1 MDGTKHKVKKKLRV
15 PDITSKNDDMGSIFE
30 NILETRV

>member
-1 MDGTKHKVKKKLRV
+1 MDGTIHTVKNKLLV

-30 NILETRV
+30 NILETSV